1 MSTGRPLWLA
11 VLGLTMAAVV
21 SAYAGTTGKLAGK
34 VTDQET
40 GEPLPGVNVIVEGT
54 TLGAATDL
62 EGNYLVL
69 NLPPGVYSVRA
80 QMIGYQ
86 PVVVSN
92 VRISIDKT
100 TTINFQLRRTV
111 IELGREVT
119 VVAERPLVQRDLTST
134 EAVVGSDVIQRLP
147 VERFEDVVNLQAG
160 VVEGHFRGG
169 RLGEVVYMIDGVPVN
184 DVYSGSYAVEVENSA
199 IQELQVISG
208 TFNAEYGQAMSG
220 VVNIVT
226 KEGSDRYEGRVE
238 AYLGDYVSSHRRIFW
253 NIDGWN
259 PVYSLQASLSGPAPL
274 AGGKLSFFAL
284 GRYYY
289 DEGYI
294 YGKKV
299 FVPSDH
305 SDFTADDPSKW
316 VVMSHGK
323 VYSFSEELARRL
335 IEQAEAVPMSPNLRL
350 TGQLKLTF
358 RPRPAD
364 KLSYE
369 LLAQRQDMQYYDH
382 RFRLNPDG
390 NYRHFRR
397 SSDHSLSWTHVV
409 SDRSFFTLKAAYFD
423 TRYRQYVYEDPFDSR
438 YVSRMRLQDTGANA
452 YLSGGMQMWHFRR
465 STTTVLGKLDL
476 TSQVTRQHQLKTGV
490 EVRRH
495 RLWLHEY
502 EVIPELPE
510 RIAPITTFN
519 NNRYEHFPIE
529 ASAYVQDKMEF
540 DYLIVNA
547 GVRFDY
553 FDPDGEVPVD
563 FRQPD
568 ISPRLSAKPSYQLS
582 PRFGLAYP
590 ISDRGALHLSYGHFF
605 QIPNFQ
611 YLYVNPEFDIYPLQS
626 TPSPPPNS
634 LLNTVGN
641 AELKPQKT
649 VIYEIGLQQQLG
661 QDYALDATVY
671 YKDIRN
677 LLGTE
682 VKMTL
687 QGIRYGRYIN
697 RDYGQVK
704 GFTLAFEKR
713 HSGGIGATV
722 DYTFQIAKGN
732 ASDPNTAF
740 LDQQTDPPRETEKQ
754 MVPLDWDRRH
764 QVNATLSL
772 GYPERFVISLIGRL
786 GSGLPYTPSFQNIQ
800 TAVENSARKPLYLN
814 FDLYA
819 YRNLRVG
826 KLGATVYVRVL
837 NLFDRLNELEVFTDT
852 GRAGYTLAPLY
863 VGGLRPRGLN
873 TLEDYYIRP
882 DFYSPPREVQ
892 VGFAV
897 EF

>member
-1 MSTGRPLWLA
+1 MKAWRFVAYVLLSVAVCAATG
-11 VLGLTMAAVV
+11 
-21 SAYAGTTGKLAGK
+21 SAGTTGKLAGK
-34 VTDQET
+34 VVDRDT
-40 GEPLPGVNVIVEGT
+40 GEPLPGVNVIIEGT

-62 EGNYLVL
+62 DGNYIVL
-69 NLPPGVYSVRA
+69 RIPPGVYSVRA

-86 PVVVSN
+86 PVVVNN

-100 TTINFQLRRTV
+100 TTVNFELQRTV
-111 IELGREVT
+111 VELGKEIT
-119 VVAERPLVQRDLTST
+119 VVAERPLVQMDLTST
-134 EAVVGSDVIQRLP
+134 EAVVGSEVIQQLP

-184 DVYSGSYAVEVENSA
+184 DVYSGTYALEVENSA

-226 KEGSDRYEGRVE
+226 KEGGEKLEGRVE
-238 AYLGDYVSSHRRIFW
+238 AYFGDYLSTHKRIFW
-253 NIDGWN
+253 NIEKIN
-259 PVYSLQASLSGPAPL
+259 PTYSLQASLSGPFPIF
-274 AGGKLSFFAL
+274 GEKLRFFAL
-284 GRYYY
+284 GRFYY

-305 SDFTADDPSKW
+305 SDFTADDPSRW
-316 VVMSHGK
+316 QVMSHGQ

-335 IEQAEAVPMSPNLRL
+335 MDEAEPVPMNPSLRV
-350 TGQLKLTF
+350 TGQAKFTY
-358 RPRPAD
+358 RPNPSN
-364 KLSYE
+364 KFNYE
-369 LLAQRQDMQYYDH
+369 LLLQRNDFRIYDH

-390 NYRHFRR
+390 DYRRYRR
-397 SSDHSLSWTHVV
+397 GYNHTLTWTHVL
-409 SDRSFFTLKAAYFD
+409 SDRTFFELKLAHFR
-423 TRYRQYVYEDPFDSR
+423 TRYKQYVYEDPFDSR

-452 YLSGGMQMWHFRR
+452 FLSGGMQMWHFRR
-465 STTTVLGKLDL
+465 STTTTLAKLDL
-476 TSQVTRQHQLKTGV
+476 TSQVTNQHQIKTGM

-502 EVIPELPE
+502 EVIPELPQ
-510 RIAPITTFN
+510 RIAPLTTFN
-519 NNRYEHFPIE
+519 NNQYEHFPLE
-529 ASAYVQDKMEF
+529 AAVYVQDKMEF

-547 GVRFDY
+547 GLRLDY
-553 FDPDGEVPVD
+553 FDPDGEVPLD
-563 FRQPD
+563 FSQPD
-568 ISPRLSAKPSYQLS
+568 ISPKRRAETSYQIS
-582 PRFGLAYP
+582 PRLGLAYP
-590 ISDRGALHLSYGHFF
+590 ISDKGALHISYGHFF

-641 AELKPQKT
+641 ADLKPQKT

-661 QDYALDATVY
+661 QDFAIDATVY

-713 HSGGIGATV
+713 QSGGVGATI

-740 LDQQTDPPRETEKQ
+740 LDQQTEPPRETEKQ
-754 MVPLDWDRRH
+754 MVPLNWDRRH
-764 QVNATLSL
+764 QINATLTL
-772 GYPERFVISLIGRL
+772 GYPQSFVVSLIGRF
-786 GSGLPYTPSFQNIQ
+786 GTGLPYTPTFQNIQ
-800 TAVENSARKPLYLN
+800 TAVENSARKPVYLN

-819 YRNLRVG
+819 YRNVRLG
-826 KLGATVYVRVL
+826 KLNASLYVRVL

-852 GRAGYTLAPLY
+852 GRAGYTLAPIY

-873 TLEDYYIRP
+873 RLEDYFIRP
-882 DFYSPPREVQ
+882 DFYSAPREVQ
-892 VGFAV
+892 VGFSV

>member
-1 MSTGRPLWLA
+1 MRGWHA
-11 VLGLTMAAVV
+11 GVCAVV
-21 SAYAGTTGKLAGK
+21 ATGLMALGAAWAGTTGKLAGR
-34 VTDQET
+34 VIDQET

-62 EGNYLVL
+62 EGNYIVL
-69 NLPPGVYSVRA
+69 NLPPGTYNVRA

-100 TTINFQLRRTV
+100 TTVNFQLRRTV
-111 IELGREVT
+111 LELGKEVT
-119 VVAERPLVQRDLTST
+119 VVAERPLVQMDLTST

-184 DVYSGSYAVEVENSA
+184 DVYSGTYAVEVENSA

-226 KEGSDRYEGRVE
+226 KEGGDRYEGRVE
-238 AYLGDYVSSHRRIFW
+238 AYFGDYVSSHRRIFW
-253 NIDGWN
+253 NIENWN
-259 PVYSLQASLSGPAPL
+259 PVYSLQGGLSGPVPFA
-274 AGGKLSFFAL
+274 KSKWSFFAL

-289 DEGYI
+289 DQGYI

-299 FVPSDH
+299 FLPSDH
-305 SDFTADDPSKW
+305 SDFTADDPAKW
-316 VVMSHGK
+316 LVMSHGR
-323 VYSFSEELARRL
+323 VYPFSEELARRL
-335 IEQAEAVPMSPNLRL
+335 MAEAEPVPMNPTLRL
-350 TGQLKLTF
+350 SGQLKLTYRLSPSNKF
-358 RPRPAD
+358 
-364 KLSYE
+364 SYE
-369 LLAQRQDMQYYDH
+369 VLAQRQDFRYYDH

-390 NYRHFRR
+390 DYRHYRR
-397 SSDHSLSWTHVV
+397 GYDHNLSWTHVL
-409 SDRSFFTLKAAYFD
+409 SDRSFFTLKLSYFD
-423 TRYRQYVYEDPFDSR
+423 NRYRQYVYEDPFDPR
-438 YVSRMRLQDTGANA
+438 YVSRIRLQDTGANA

-465 STTTVLGKLDL
+465 STATVLGKFDL
-476 TSQVTRQHQLKTGV
+476 TSQVTRHHQVKTGV

-519 NNRYEHFPIE
+519 NNRYEHFPVE
-529 ASAYVQDKMEF
+529 AAAYVQDKMEF

-547 GVRFDY
+547 GVRLDY
-553 FDPDGEVPVD
+553 FDPDGEVPLD
-563 FRQPD
+563 FSQPNL
-568 ISPRLSAKPSYQLS
+568 SPRMAAGTSYQLS

-590 ISDRGALHLSYGHFF
+590 ISDKGALHLSYGHFF

-649 VIYEIGLQQQLG
+649 VIYEIGFQQQLG
-661 QDYALDATVY
+661 QDFALDATIY

-713 HSGGIGATV
+713 LSGGVGASV

-740 LDQQTDPPRETEKQ
+740 LDQQTEPPRETEKQ

-764 QVNATLSL
+764 QVNSTLTL
-772 GYPERFVISLIGRL
+772 GDPRRFVLSLIGRL
-786 GSGLPYTPSFQNIQ
+786 GTGLPYTPSFQNIQ

-819 YRNLRVG
+819 YRNLRLNG
-826 KLGATVYVRVL
+826 LTFSIYVRVL

-852 GRAGYTLAPLY
+852 GRAGYSLAPIY